1 MKHISF
7 IFSDKK
13 EYKKAQKNY
22 NKKKYKSKLI
32 QIFSGIREKKKIKNI
47 LKKLSKDFPDAI
59 IIGATT
65 AGEISHA
72 KMYNESVVVSLSLFE
87 NTTLKV
93 DYEENIDQISAKR
106 LSNNIYDKHTKA
118 AIILS
123 EGLNGEDYEGFIRE
137 INYQYPDV
145 IVAGGLAGD
154 NFLLKKSYIFLGANV
169 YDKGVV
175 AVSFSGKKLLA
186 QNIYN
191 LNWIPIGKEFKITKA
206 EGNIVK
212 EIDGIEATQFFKKYL
227 GENIFKNSA
236 FTLLNFQLL
245 YKVGTTIVART
256 PMAIKNNHLIF
267 AAPIKEGQT
276 VQFGFSNASN
286 IITGAN
292 SLAYEIGKYKI
303 DGIYIYSCIARKT
316 LIGKELENEFN
327 SFEEIAPTA
336 GFFTYGEFYSTSDK
350 NALLNCTT
358 TLLALSENPKISK
371 KRKLKVVK
379 DNLENATFNALSH
392 LITQT
397 SIELKANTE
406 LLDQYKKAVDAS
418 MIVSKTD
425 KNGIITYVNDNFCKI
440 SKYSS
445 KELIGNNHNVI
456 RDKDVS
462 DYIFKKLWNTILNGK
477 VWKGVLSNIAKD
489 GNKYYVDATI
499 LPIFDKNK
507 NIKEFIAIRQDITK
521 HIKSQNRIK
530 EKERFIKAIFDNQD
544 SIVLI
549 SSKERGVISA
559 NKKLFDFLDFK
570 DFNDFKKNHECICD
584 LFIEQ
589 DGYIYKSKYPDWQ
602 DYITNNRDK
611 EHKAKIL
618 TKDGVVRTFKLVGNK
633 FGNEYIVNLYDITE
647 LEDAINR
654 AYASEQ
660 AKSQFLSNMSHEIR
674 TPLNGILGFTDILL
688 KKDLN
693 EDIRKYINIIH
704 KSGET
709 LLNIVNDIL
718 DFSKIESGELS
729 LYETDSNLF
738 EETEASISTF
748 AFLAKQKHIE
758 YSTYINPNMPK
769 LLKCDSQRIKQV
781 LNNLISNAMKFTPEG
796 GNVWVNIDIV
806 KQTDSE
812 AYIKFSVKDSGIGI
826 PKEKIA
832 TIFKP
837 FSQADNSISRR
848 FGGTGLGLAI
858 SNRYIEM
865 MGSKI
870 EVKSE
875 EGKGSEFY
883 FTLKLP
889 ISDKQKA
896 IEESDN
902 KNRIDN
908 LNISLLY
915 SKDNIVCNANKNI
928 SMYLDNWNIDYIK
941 IDTLEAINENSN
953 VVIICSKLFDK
964 EKCIHLLDSFE
975 KLHIIYIEGPEDDF
989 NCTHEKFHLVEQP
1002 ITASSLFDTLIGL
1015 IHQKNSYKTENS
1027 SSHDSTTKHFKGN
1040 VLIAEDNETNQ
1051 MLISVLLDERGLNY
1065 KIVNNGQE
1073 AIDEVS
1079 KNDIYDLILMDINM
1093 PVLDGVK
1100 ATKILRENGYKKP
1113 IVSLSANVIE
1123 ADRKSFIEAGIDSTL
1138 NKPIIPEELDQTLNR
1153 YLSSKSKRE
1162 KKEDIEFDRVDV
1174 DLISNSLSIK
1184 NRDIILRLLKTFVS
1198 SAKDILNRLNED
1210 GLDKDLAHK
1219 IKGMAGNLRFNNLYK
1234 FSSKVENDL
1243 INGNFNDL
1251 YIKRDKIIKHL
1262 ENLIEQIESL

>member
-660 AKSQFLSNMSHEIR
+660 AKSQFLSNMS
-674 TPLNGILGFTDILL
+674 
-688 KKDLN
+688 
-693 EDIRKYINIIH
+693 
-704 KSGET
+704 
-709 LLNIVNDIL
+709 
-718 DFSKIESGELS
+718 
-729 LYETDSNLF
+729 
-738 EETEASISTF
+738 
-748 AFLAKQKHIE
+748 
-758 YSTYINPNMPK
+758 
-769 LLKCDSQRIKQV
+769 
-781 LNNLISNAMKFTPEG
+781 
-796 GNVWVNIDIV
+796 
-806 KQTDSE
+806 
-812 AYIKFSVKDSGIGI
+812 
-826 PKEKIA
+826 
-832 TIFKP
+832 
-837 FSQADNSISRR
+837 
-848 FGGTGLGLAI
+848 
-858 SNRYIEM
+858 
-865 MGSKI
+865 
-870 EVKSE
+870 
-875 EGKGSEFY
+875 
-883 FTLKLP
+883 
-889 ISDKQKA
+889 
-896 IEESDN
+896 
-902 KNRIDN
+902 
-908 LNISLLY
+908 
-915 SKDNIVCNANKNI
+915 
-928 SMYLDNWNIDYIK
+928 
-941 IDTLEAINENSN
+941 
-953 VVIICSKLFDK
+953 
-964 EKCIHLLDSFE
+964 
-975 KLHIIYIEGPEDDF
+975 
-989 NCTHEKFHLVEQP
+989 
-1002 ITASSLFDTLIGL
+1002 
-1015 IHQKNSYKTENS
+1015 
-1027 SSHDSTTKHFKGN
+1027 
-1040 VLIAEDNETNQ
+1040 
-1051 MLISVLLDERGLNY
+1051 
-1065 KIVNNGQE
+1065 
-1073 AIDEVS
+1073 
-1079 KNDIYDLILMDINM
+1079 
-1093 PVLDGVK
+1093 PV
-1100 ATKILRENGYKKP
+1100 
-1113 IVSLSANVIE
+1113 
-1123 ADRKSFIEAGIDSTL
+1123 
-1138 NKPIIPEELDQTLNR
+1138 
-1153 YLSSKSKRE
+1153 
-1162 KKEDIEFDRVDV
+1162 
-1174 DLISNSLSIK
+1174 
-1184 NRDIILRLLKTFVS
+1184 
-1198 SAKDILNRLNED
+1198 
-1210 GLDKDLAHK
+1210 
-1219 IKGMAGNLRFNNLYK
+1219 
-1234 FSSKVENDL
+1234 
-1243 INGNFNDL
+1243 
-1251 YIKRDKIIKHL
+1251 
-1262 ENLIEQIESL
+1262 